1 MDSFDVG
8 LRRTPPA
15 AALPSAGAPRLIERI
30 RTEIDAQGLMT
41 FARFMELA
49 LYDPEDGYY
58 RVAADRPTRAG
69 DFLTA
74 PELHPIFG
82 AALARQLEEI
92 WQRLGE
98 PSDFVLREYGAGA
111 GTLGLTILRALAG
124 AGPGGAGAASPGLAA
139 ALRYTPI
146 EINEHRRADLTERLV
161 EAGFG
166 ANLALDRP
174 LDEPATGCV
183 LANEFLDALPV
194 HRVIWQSGQLRERFV
209 GWDGQGLCDVVGPP
223 STPALAQRLAD
234 EAVQLVEGAQAEI
247 CLAIDGWLREVA
259 TGLRLGCV
267 LVIDYGYPAAELY
280 GPTRANGTL
289 RAYAGQQVHDD
300 PFVAV
305 GRQDLTA
312 HVDLSAVERAAL
324 AVGLSQLGVTSQAEF
339 LVGVGVDV
347 LLEAIRADPATT
359 AEEWLSV
366 RSALHRL
373 LDPRLLGGFRV
384 LALGRGMPTEP
395 ALRGLAYRLR
405 R

>member
-1 MDSFDVG
+1 MDSFELG
-8 LRRTPPA
+8 LRRTRPA
-15 AALPSAGAPRLIERI
+15 APLPIASEPRLVERI
-30 RTEIDAQGLMT
+30 RTEIVAHGPLT

-58 RVAADRPTRAG
+58 RVAADRPTRTG

-82 AALARQLEEI
+82 AALARQLDEI

-98 PSDFVLREYGAGA
+98 PPEFVLREYGAGA
-111 GTLGLTILRALAG
+111 GTLGLAILRALAG
-124 AGPGGAGAASPGLAA
+124 TGPGGSAAASPGLAG
-139 ALRYTPI
+139 ALRYAPV
-146 EINEHRRADLTERLV
+146 EISEHRRADLTERLV
-161 EAGFG
+161 AAGFG

-194 HRVIWQSGQLRERFV
+194 HRVVWQTGQLQERFV
-209 GWDGQGLCDVVGPP
+209 GWDGHGLCDVVGPP

-234 EAVQLVEGAQAEI
+234 EGVQLAEGAQAEI
-247 CLAIDGWLREVA
+247 CLAIDGWLGEVGA
-259 TGLRLGCV
+259 GLQRGCV
-267 LVIDYGYPAAELY
+267 LVIDYGYPAIELY
-280 GPTRANGTL
+280 GPSRASGTL

-300 PFVAV
+300 PLVAV

-312 HVDLSAVERAAL
+312 HVDLTAVERAAQ
-324 AVGLSQLGVTSQAEF
+324 AVGLSLLGVTSQAEF
-339 LVGVGVDV
+339 LVGVGVDA
-347 LLEAIRADPATT
+347 LLETIRADPTTT
-359 AEEWLSV
+359 AEGWLTV

-384 LALGRGMPTEP
+384 LALGRGMATEP
-395 ALRGLAYRLR
+395 ALRGFVYRLR

>member
-1 MDSFDVG
+1 M
-8 LRRTPPA
+8 
-15 AALPSAGAPRLIERI
+15 
-30 RTEIDAQGLMT
+30 
-41 FARFMELA
+41 
-49 LYDPEDGYY
+49 
-58 RVAADRPTRAG
+58 
-69 DFLTA
+69 
-74 PELHPIFG
+74 
-82 AALARQLEEI
+82 
-92 WQRLGE
+92 
-98 PSDFVLREYGAGA
+98 
-111 GTLGLTILRALAG
+111 
-124 AGPGGAGAASPGLAA
+124 AA

-259 TGLRLGCV
+259 TGLRRGCV

-280 GPTRANGTL
+280 GPTRTNGTL